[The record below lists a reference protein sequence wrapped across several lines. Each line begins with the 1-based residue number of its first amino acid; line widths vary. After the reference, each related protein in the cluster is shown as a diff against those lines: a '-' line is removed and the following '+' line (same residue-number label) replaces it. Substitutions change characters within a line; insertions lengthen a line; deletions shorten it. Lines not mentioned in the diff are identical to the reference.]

1 MPDNR
6 LKGQY
11 DVDAGPREAVLEQ
24 ARLSAALTKPWIL
37 PPVGQSKDER
47 LPQTFQSLAA
57 RGITNLEGRILLAMF
72 PPTNLWFKLALAPDI
87 EYDPSI
93 SSDELQA
100 VKNALFIEELKIQ
113 ATLEAANLEPDNRI
127 RGTGF
132 RSRKRMAISQ
142 ILITGDTLEQ
152 LTDDYRIKV
161 YRRDMYVT
169 RRNSDGDVI
178 YHIVKETLD
187 PLGLPENIMKM
198 TGLQL
203 TELRGKDPWNRMVDM
218 YTMVM
223 WQPETKT
230 WIIEQEINGNVV
242 VRSEELI
249 TPFFSTPFDLAPNE
263 DYGRGFIEQNLG
275 DVRTLNEL
283 EEKVLDFAAI
293 ASKILVAKDYSST
306 VRRKDL
312 LKPSGSII
320 DARVSGGEIQD
331 VAILRADKLNDFQ
344 VVNLSIVRK
353 EQSLG
358 KSMLLESEVQPTG
371 DRVTATQIQ
380 RIAFEVDGALGG
392 VYASI
397 ADDQQTPLLR
407 RAIWQMK
414 RDNIIRDL
422 PPQAVEMK
430 IVTGLAALGREI
442 DVNRILRFAQ
452 IVAQLP
458 EAARRLD
465 QSVLMDVIARNLSID
480 ERGLIKDDA
489 QVQAEA
495 QAAMQMQAQQQAT
508 QKAID
513 TAGNLAEDAVIAA

>member
-1 MPDNR
+1 MPDHR
-6 LKGQY
+6 IQGQY
-11 DVDAGPREAVLEQ
+11 DVDIGPREAILEQ

-72 PPTNLWFKLALAPDI
+72 PPTNLWFELALSPEI
-87 EYDPSI
+87 EYDPSLTAEDI
-93 SSDELQA
+93 QRAKD
-100 VKNALFIEELKIQ
+100 ALFIEELKIQ

-127 RGTGF
+127 RGSGF

-187 PLGLPENIMKM
+187 PLGLPTDLMVK
-198 TGLQL
+198 TGLSIG
-203 TELRGKDPWNRMVDM
+203 ELRAKDPWERMVDM
-218 YTMVM
+218 YTMVQ

-230 WIIEQEINGNVV
+230 WIIEQEINGKVV
-242 VRSEELI
+242 VRSEEKI
-249 TPFFSTPFDLAPNE
+249 SPFFSTPFDLAPNE
-263 DYGRGFIEQNLG
+263 NYGRGFIEQNLG
-275 DVRTLNEL
+275 DIRTLNEL

-293 ASKILVAKDYSST
+293 ASKILVATDYASN
-306 VRRKDL
+306 VRKKDL
-312 LKPSGSII
+312 LKPTGSII
-320 DARVSGGEIQD
+320 KARVSGGLIQD
-331 VAILRADKLNDFQ
+331 IGVLRVDKLNDFQ

-353 EQSLG
+353 EKSLG
-358 KSMLLESEVQPTG
+358 KSMLLESELQPSG

-380 RIAFEVDGALGG
+380 RIALEVDGALGG
-392 VYASI
+392 VYTAIS
-397 ADDQQTPLLR
+397 DDQQIPLLR

-422 PPQAVEMK
+422 PPQAVEMRV
-430 IVTGLAALGREI
+430 VTGLAALGREI
-442 DVNRILRFAQ
+442 NVNRILRFAD
-452 IVAQLP
+452 IVSRLP

-465 QSVLMDVIARNLSID
+465 QAILMDVIARNLSID
-480 ERGLIKDDA
+480 ERGLIKNDA
-489 QVQAEA
+489 QVAAEA

-508 QKAID
+508 QTAID
-513 TAGNLAEDAVIAA
+513 TAGNLAEDAVAA